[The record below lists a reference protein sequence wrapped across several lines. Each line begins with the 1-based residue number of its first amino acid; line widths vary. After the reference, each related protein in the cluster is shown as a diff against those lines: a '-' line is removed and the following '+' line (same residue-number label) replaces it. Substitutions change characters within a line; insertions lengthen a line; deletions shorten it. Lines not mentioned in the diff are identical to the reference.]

1 MLYLFHH
8 WNGEKNLYYFS
19 CDLWI
24 DNEKIATKLLGY
36 LSQIVTVFIENRGWL
51 DNNQQ
56 SRIKEESICCA
67 LSHIYAS
74 YINITVGEILT

>member
-1 MLYLFHH
+1 M
-8 WNGEKNLYYFS
+8 EKRIYINFPVIYGS
-19 CDLWI
+19 T
-24 DNEKIATKLLGY
+24 EKIATKLLGY
-36 LSQIVTVFIENRGWL
+36 LSQIVTVFIENREWL